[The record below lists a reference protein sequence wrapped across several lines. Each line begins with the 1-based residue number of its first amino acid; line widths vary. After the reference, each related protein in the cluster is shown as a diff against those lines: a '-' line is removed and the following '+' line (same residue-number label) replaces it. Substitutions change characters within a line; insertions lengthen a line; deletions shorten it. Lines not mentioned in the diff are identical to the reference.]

1 MEHIFLGERVPLS
14 SPLVI
19 FMSSRT
25 DVFNSE
31 PECVEQTH
39 EILNNKFEKLSA
51 ILSMFLILNKGIG
64 NQYLLILSIRIFFAL
79 LIKFPTEFSWS
90 LDFCLEKN
98 RSSGDYYRVFAI
110 R

>member
-19 FMSSRT
+19 FMLSRT

-51 ILSMFLILNKGIG
+51 ILSMFLILKQRNKQSVPVNFIYKNFLCTF
-64 NQYLLILSIRIFFAL
+64 NQIS
-79 LIKFPTEFSWS
+79 
-90 LDFCLEKN
+90 N
-98 RSSGDYYRVFAI
+98 
-110 R
+110 